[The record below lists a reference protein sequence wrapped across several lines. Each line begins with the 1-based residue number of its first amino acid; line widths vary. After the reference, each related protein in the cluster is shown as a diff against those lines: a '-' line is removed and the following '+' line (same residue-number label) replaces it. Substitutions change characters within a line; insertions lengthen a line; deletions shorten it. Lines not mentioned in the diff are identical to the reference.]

1 MLWVGVAAVVV
12 AAIGAAVWG
21 PVASAVERARYT
33 VVAAA
38 EPFEVRDYPP
48 MIVAEVET
56 TGARRQAIN
65 DGFRLLAGYIFGGN
79 TTNTKV
85 AMTAPVTQA
94 PGEKLAMTAPV
105 TQQPAGERWRVRFV
119 MPAGYTLDTLPV
131 PDDPAVA
138 LKAVPAERVAVV
150 RFAGLA
156 TASELERRLAEL
168 RAFMR
173 EQNLAPL
180 GAPVY
185 AFYNPPW
192 TLPFLRRN
200 EIMIAVAR

>member
-1 MLWVGVAAVVV
+1 MLWVGVAAVAA
-12 AAIGAAVWG
+12 AAIGAAMWG
-21 PVASAVERARYT
+21 PVASAVEQARYT

-150 RFAGLA
+150 RFAGRA
-156 TASELERRLAEL
+156 TAADLERRLAAL

-173 EQNLAPL
+173 EQKLTPL
-180 GAPVY
+180 GAPIY